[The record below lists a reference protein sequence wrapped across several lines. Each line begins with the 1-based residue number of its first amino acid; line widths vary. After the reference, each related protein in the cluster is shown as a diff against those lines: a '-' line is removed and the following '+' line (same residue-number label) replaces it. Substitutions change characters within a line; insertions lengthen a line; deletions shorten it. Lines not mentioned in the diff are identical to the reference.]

1 VRVFPDLTRVELG
14 EVEYNAAITAM
25 QGWVAECQAGA
36 AGDRLFLLSHPP
48 VVTYG
53 SRTAPTDLPH
63 AASGLPVV
71 EVDRGGQATYHGPGQ
86 IVGYLVANVRERGPA
101 DVVRWMEQGIIDAL
115 HALGFPAVRRLTP
128 PGGSSLVGVWTPRV
142 GPAPSC
148 GGGAQG
154 ARNERPSTGGAG
166 RCPPQARSQ
175 MDTVHHRKI
184 ASIGMRI
191 RGGVSSHGFSLNV
204 DPDMTAF
211 DQFVSCGLA
220 DPITSLRVLAEER
233 DEKAPTEPEVRD
245 ALAHALRAG

>member
-1 VRVFPDLTRVELG
+1 VIEVFPGLTRIDLG
-14 EVEYNAAITAM
+14 EVEYDAAITAM
-25 QGWVAECQAGA
+25 QGWVAECQAGT

-48 VVTYG
+48 IVTYG
-53 SRTAPTDLPH
+53 SRTSPADLPP
-63 AASGLPVV
+63 AATGLPVV

-101 DVVRWMEQGIIDAL
+101 DVVRWMEQGIITAL
-115 HALGFPAVRRLTP
+115 DALGFPAVRRQTP
-128 PGGSSLVGVWTPRV
+128 PGGSSLVGVWTP
-142 GPAPSC
+142 
-148 GGGAQG
+148 
-154 ARNERPSTGGAG
+154 
-166 RCPPQARSQ
+166 
-175 MDTVHHRKI
+175 DHRKI

-233 DEKAPTEPEVRD
+233 GEKSPAEDEVRD
-245 ALAHALRAG
+245 ALAGALGAHSN

>member
-1 VRVFPDLTRVELG
+1 VTEVFPDLARIDLG
-14 EVEYNAAITAM
+14 EVEYHAAIAAM
-25 QGWVAECQAGA
+25 NGWVAQCQAGA

-53 SRTAPTDLPH
+53 SRTSPADLPA

-101 DVVRWMEQGIIDAL
+101 DVVRWMEQGIIAAL
-115 HALGFPAVRRLTP
+115 EVLGFPAVRRQTP
-128 PGGSSLVGVWTPRV
+128 PGGSSLVGVWT
-142 GPAPSC
+142 
-148 GGGAQG
+148 Q
-154 ARNERPSTGGAG
+154 
-166 RCPPQARSQ
+166 
-175 MDTVHHRKI
+175 DDRKI

-191 RGGVSSHGFSLNV
+191 RGGVSSHGFALNV

-220 DPITSLRVLAEER
+220 DPITSLRVLADER
-233 DEKAPTEPEVRD
+233 GEKAPQETDVRD
-245 ALAHALRAG
+245 ALAKALGAR